1 MIDIATVYKIKK
13 PLEELENLGF
23 ALIPE
28 QSAAI
33 KAIIQPLDSGTVNYS
48 LNNFYNNPEWKKKIY
63 QPNKKHFQKELG
75 LYYDRK
81 GNIKPN
87 EKFTEILK
95 TWFLQVEESEEFW
108 LGLTSADQH
117 DSNVFYG
124 KKVLDTYCGEEIEE
138 LKKHDLI
145 EEVYIED

>member
-1 MIDIATVYKIKK
+1 MVNIATVYKIKK
-13 PLEELENLGF
+13 PLEELEVLGF

-28 QSAAI
+28 QCAAL
-33 KAIIQPLDSGTVNYS
+33 KAITQPLDSGTVNYS

-87 EKFTEILK
+87 EKFNEILT
-95 TWFLQVEESEEFW
+95 TWFLQVEKNEECW
-108 LGLTSADQH
+108 LGLTNADQH
-117 DSNVFYG
+117 DLNVFYG
-124 KKVLDTYCGEEIEE
+124 KKVLDTYCGEEIEK
-138 LKKHDLI
+138 LKEHDLI
-145 EEVYIED
+145 EEFYIED